1 MEQSSA
7 QQEINKMEKKKTYEE
22 AYEELQAIVKE
33 IENGTISVDA
43 LGEKV
48 KRAGEL
54 IRFCKEK
61 LVKTEKEV
69 DDVLKEIER

>member
-1 MEQSSA
+1 
-7 QQEINKMEKKKTYEE
+7 MEKKKTYEE
-22 AYEELQAIVKE
+22 AFEELQVIVSE
-33 IENGTISVDA
+33 IENGTISVDL

-69 DDVLKEIER
+69 NDVLKDIEGKKD